1 MVLPGTE
8 LHGTPLSYVLCPGP
22 IAHAYKSIL
31 NFKFPKA
38 PPTELRM
45 RSGAAM
51 WKARLNQVI
60 LVSRTAFKW
69 GWIPF
74 LIYLGERG
82 SEAGLALRELHVT
95 GAVILRRY

>member
-1 MVLPGTE
+1 
-8 LHGTPLSYVLCPGP
+8 
-22 IAHAYKSIL
+22 
-31 NFKFPKA
+31 
-38 PPTELRM
+38 
-45 RSGAAM
+45 M

-82 SEAGLALRELHVT
+82 SEAGLALRELNVT
-95 GAVILRRY
+95 GAFLSFYAGIRRGSTDPGVPSPSLFQCVVHVILYCVAS